1 MKPIMKECRRAMREL
16 NRTMLWTGIV
26 LLLVGIFAP
35 MVLTVE
41 NFLIYDSIKMALD
54 GWEKIYILVAALQ
67 LVILNTLRAVP
78 HYLGAFFLAEA
89 INGTTEKRWTPLSI
103 IAIFITIPGVYF
115 LIEVLYG
122 IRYDLGIPA
131 VSMSVIMLAFSNIR
145 FDFVNTT
152 KKILVMV
159 MMITSIQFLDVM
171 PALNGLPIGRGESSL
186 DIKMASLLLGADE
199 FLQAMAMIFSV
210 LFFAMSLLLVVLVHD
225 ENNIILINKE
235 KERSERALMENQ
247 LRVLE
252 NRTYMELNHLVHD
265 LKSPLTTMQTL
276 IGVVKMS
283 CEQRQDHDNV
293 FHLEKVEAGIE
304 RMSGMISEILYE
316 DHFTEI
322 TTRKLING
330 VLTQVS
336 TSEYTELLQ
345 VENAIPEAHINV
357 NVIRITRAIIN
368 LLENSFYA
376 IDRKSG
382 TIKLTITPD
391 VMDGEAAA
399 CIMVQDNGTGI
410 DRETLNRVLAYGFST
425 RNSSGLGL
433 SFVEKVIS
441 QSGGQ
446 IKIDS
451 IPDVGTTVSIYLP
464 VCEAE
469 PCTSTL
475 PNSLMI

>member
-1 MKPIMKECRRAMREL
+1 MKLIMKECNRALHEL
-16 NRTMLWTGIV
+16 NQTMLWTGVV
-26 LLLVGIFAP
+26 LLLMGIFAP

-54 GWEKIYILVAALQ
+54 GWEKIYILLAALQ

-103 IAIFITIPGVYF
+103 FAIFLAIPGVYF
-115 LIEVLYG
+115 LIEAIYG
-122 IRYDLGIPA
+122 IHYDLGIPA
-131 VSMSVIMLAFSNIR
+131 VSMSVIMLVFSNIR

-186 DIKMASLLLGADE
+186 DIKMTSELLGADE
-199 FLQAMAMIFSV
+199 FLQAMAMTFSV
-210 LFFAMSLLLVVLVHD
+210 LFLAMSLLLVILVHD
-225 ENNIILINKE
+225 ENNIILISKE

-283 CEQRQDHDNV
+283 CEQRRDNDNV
-293 FHLEKVEAGIE
+293 LHLEKVEAGIE

-336 TSEYTELLQ
+336 TSEYTELLR
-345 VENAIPEAHINV
+345 VENVIPETHINV

-376 IDRKSG
+376 IDRKTG
-382 TIKLTITPD
+382 IIKVSITPD
-391 VMDGEAAA
+391 EMDGKDAV

-410 DRETLNRVLAYGFST
+410 DREILNRVLAYGFST

-451 IPDVGTTVSIYLP
+451 IPDVGTKVSIYLP
-464 VCEAE
+464 ACEAE
-469 PCTSTL
+469 T
-475 PNSLMI
+475 